1 MLQQQP
7 ACISQQDLVP
17 HSLKKACLV
26 HRLQFL
32 NMLGYSRLTLINSSC
47 EAFVKL
53 RFFATLLNTLNL
65 KSDMFF
71 NDYSSSALIPND
83 CKTANPNISH

>member
-32 NMLGYSRLTLINSSC
+32 NMLGYSRLTNKQL
-47 EAFVKL
+47 L
-53 RFFATLLNTLNL
+53 RSLCKAEVFATLLNTLNL